1 MILNAPMGVDAG
13 EHSVLQVWIRAEGN
27 ETVLR
32 FPLSVQTSSLAG
44 GRDNMVS
51 ATLAK

>member
-1 MILNAPMGVDAG
+1 
-13 EHSVLQVWIRAEGN
+13 VWIRAEGN

-32 FPLSVQTSSLAG
+32 FPLSVQTLSLAG
-44 GRDNMVS
+44 GRDKMVS